1 MIVVTVMYP
10 ENEGATFDMDYYLS
24 DHLKLVGDRW
34 GDMGLKGARV
44 LKGIAGGEPGSTAPY
59 RVMAVVDFESLEAFQ
74 AAVGAHGEEIFD
86 DIPNFTNI
94 TPVMQ
99 ISDIAVG

>member
-10 ENEGATFDMDYYLS
+10 ESEGATFNMDYYLS

-59 RVMAVVDFESLEAFQ
+59 RVMLDAEA
-74 AAVGAHGEEIFD
+74 ECE
-86 DIPNFTNI
+86 
-94 TPVMQ
+94 
-99 ISDIAVG
+99 